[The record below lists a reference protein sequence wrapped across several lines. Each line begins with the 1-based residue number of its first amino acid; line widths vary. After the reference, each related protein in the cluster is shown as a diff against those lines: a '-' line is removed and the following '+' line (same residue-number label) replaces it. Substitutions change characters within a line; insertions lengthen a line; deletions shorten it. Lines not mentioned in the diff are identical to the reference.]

1 MKRLILSILLVFSMP
16 SFAAIGDVYYCNTI
30 KDITINKDGSVDIK
44 GTVTFNF
51 KEDADVIDFG
61 STWLIDTGL
70 PYKITTR
77 IAGDIHAET
86 PFSRAYFSQERDTG
100 QLFWSTS
107 NPNYIR
113 SFVADCEKFD

>member
-86 PFSRAYFSQERDTG
+86 VLVYFKS
-100 QLFWSTS
+100 
-107 NPNYIR
+107 
-113 SFVADCEKFD
+113 